1 MEETKELI
9 IKTIEKIRPFIN
21 RDGGDVEF
29 VDFIDG
35 IVYVNMIGACADCM
49 LIDSTLSDGIE
60 IILQEEVPG
69 VIGVKLAK
77 DMPKKENSQEE
88 EPKQEEA
95 KEEQPQ

>member
-1 MEETKELI
+1 MEDTIQLI
-9 IKTIEKIRPFIN
+9 QKTLDKIRPFIQ

-35 IVYVNMIGACADCM
+35 VVYINMKGACQDCM

-69 VIGVKLAK
+69 VIGVKLASE
-77 DMPKKENSQEE
+77 MPKKEE
-88 EPKQEEA
+88 KEA
-95 KEEQPQ
+95 N

>member
-1 MEETKELI
+1 MEDTRELI
-9 IKTIEKIRPFIN
+9 IKTIDKIRPFIN

-77 DMPKKENSQEE
+77 DMPKKEEDNQSIEQSEV
-88 EPKQEEA
+88 
-95 KEEQPQ
+95 KEESAK